1 MDHKAFITK
10 DWVIFS
16 LPGSFYFQGIAGN
29 THPVSW
35 QELPEHS
42 FIFHDHSAVTEQLL
56 AITGASFD
64 PAEMPDD
71 MLPLHP
77 NGVPDTTMEQ
87 YRHTVEYLQS
97 AIASG
102 KIDKGV
108 ASRTRFFPFA
118 NRFDVYQFLQNLR
131 KNHPLSFVY
140 ALKTGDECW
149 IGASPELLL
158 KNRNGKLETVAL
170 AGTSRI
176 DENRNWSRKE
186 KDEQEWVSR
195 HIRELLREKGLVFT
209 ENGPQE
215 YENPP
220 VKHLVTHFSWSSDQ
234 PGTIGMIRRLHPT
247 PAVAGYPS
255 QAALE
260 AYQQAE
266 HHPRKYYTG
275 FIGWYENGTNY
286 TVHVNLRCGQ
296 IFREG
301 LLLYTGAGIT
311 SASEWK
317 AEWAETGHKMQ
328 VLLRSL

>member
-1 MDHKAFITK
+1 MDHKELITK

-16 LPGSFYFQGIAGN
+16 LPGSFYFQGIAGT

-35 QELPEHS
+35 QELPENC
-42 FIFHDHSAVTEQLL
+42 FIFHDHTAVTEQLL

-64 PAEMPDD
+64 PAVISNEL
-71 MLPLHP
+71 LPACP
-77 NGVPDTTMEQ
+77 AGMPDTTPEQ
-87 YRHTVEYLQS
+87 YRHTVKHLQS
-97 AIASG
+97 AISTG
-102 KIDKGV
+102 RIDKGV
-108 ASRTRFFPFA
+108 ASRTRFFPF
-118 NRFDVYQFLQNLR
+118 NTGFEVSRFLQNLR
-131 KNHPLSFVY
+131 KNYPLSFVY
-140 ALKTGDECW
+140 ALKTGNDCW

-158 KNRNGKLETVAL
+158 KNREGKLETVAL

-176 DENRNWSRKE
+176 DENRDWSQKE

-195 HIRELLREKGLVFT
+195 HIRELLHTDHLTFF

-220 VKHLVTHFSWSSDQ
+220 VKHLVTHFSWFSDQ
-234 PGTIGMIRRLHPT
+234 PGSIGMICRLHPT

-255 QAALE
+255 QAALKT
-260 AYQQAE
+260 YQQAE
-266 HHPRKYYTG
+266 SHDRKYYTG
-275 FIGWYENGTNY
+275 FIGWYENSMHY

-301 LLLYTGAGIT
+301 LMLYTGAGIT
-311 SASEWK
+311 SASEWE

-328 VLLRSL
+328 VLLHSL